1 MHIVHQSVFCGKMG
15 GRTFS
20 LPLIQACVSY
30 LTRNTIK
37 ISPCRSKCDV
47 TYIILFQNSLYFRGL
62 TPTTPFFLDPIKI
75 NLKSC
80 TVRCC
85 IMLLEQQKT
94 YYWCTDGIKNC
105 KQLSRILQGQLLLS
119 LYENKKKQLSQP
131 HFFQLIIRR
140 FRAASQ
146 VILAVT
152 AGSIASFLILLSA
165 NQVFLNL
172 FENCDFF
179 FFRVNLSYLISSSF
193 CPCSPPN
200 KQSLSIAGGRKK
212 LLQDLFFFFI
222 KFYFMF
228 KVSNVSLN
236 TFSSKQKEDMP

>member
-20 LPLIQACVSY
+20 LPLIQACASY

-62 TPTTPFFLDPIKI
+62 TPTTPFSLDPIKI

-85 IMLLEQQKT
+85 IMLLKQQKT
-94 YYWCTDGIKNC
+94 CYWCTDGIKNC

-179 FFRVNLSYLISSSF
+179 FF
-193 CPCSPPN
+193 P
-200 KQSLSIAGGRKK
+200 
-212 LLQDLFFFFI
+212 
-222 KFYFMF
+222 
-228 KVSNVSLN
+228 
-236 TFSSKQKEDMP
+236 E